1 MPEDFNLHSATNG
14 NMTSKSLNETIN
26 GELRDALFT
35 IKNIQLSN
43 VNSVEII
50 QPLFLTNLIN
60 RQNLFYGFVDCE
72 FSSTH

>member
-50 QPLFLTNLIN
+50 QPLFLKNLIN
-60 RQNLFYGFVDCE
+60 
-72 FSSTH
+72 